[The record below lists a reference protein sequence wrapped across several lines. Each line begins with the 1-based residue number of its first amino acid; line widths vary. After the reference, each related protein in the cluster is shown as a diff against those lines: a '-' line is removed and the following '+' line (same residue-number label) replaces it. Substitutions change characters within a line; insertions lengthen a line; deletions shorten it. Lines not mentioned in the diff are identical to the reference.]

1 MGGDDGD
8 VRNLNIDSRLI
19 DYLIEKGIENLHP
32 PQIEAIAPAL
42 SGRNLLLATPTASG
56 KSLVAYLAILN
67 RLRTAGE
74 GARAFYIVP
83 LKALASEKVDD
94 LRELCSKVDMSV
106 GLAVGDR
113 EGETGSIDDAD
124 IVVCTSE
131 KLDSL
136 LRNRPTFAEKV
147 EIVVAD
153 EFHLID
159 EPSRGPTLEVLLA
172 RLRHLRPE
180 AQRIALSATVGNPK
194 ELAAWMEADLVESDW
209 RPVTLQYGTLT
220 GLELDIHRAVGPNE
234 DIELPKSRT
243 LKGSAS
249 KITDAILE
257 DTISI
262 DGQILL
268 FVSTRASAEKEAREL
283 GKRRLKT
290 LNRLATN
297 ESKEEIS
304 KLEILATSL
313 TRGDDATSL
322 TDRLATA
329 IRGGVAFHHAGLTSR
344 QRSQIE
350 TAFKD
355 GLLKA
360 LCATPTLA
368 AGVNLPARRVIIRDW
383 KRWNGGR
390 YADLSVMEIQQMQ
403 GRAGRPQYDD
413 SGEAWV
419 MAKTESDRD
428 KIIDAYIFGFP
439 EDIQSKLANPL
450 ADTVEEDPAL
460 LTHILASIASVG
472 LTDRDALRAFFEQ
485 TLLARQ
491 IDKHNLHQRI
501 DRMIEWLVQRDMILR
516 TGESNLVAERIASRP
531 INEEIEE
538 NWEDELP
545 TWAAAASALDGL
557 DWIKREM
564 NDPTPKRKGPAVFG
578 FTTAASLNQID
589 EVHEDPANM
598 TYAATPFGE
607 TISRLYLNPVTGY
620 LLRIGLRTAVRIAA
634 GLDDRRQLTP
644 TGLIH
649 LVTTTP
655 DFLPMWVKSSE
666 ANAIEDRAMAI
677 GPERLLTSSD
687 LAEVNSRQGLDVEL
701 GQIKALTVLE
711 SWINECTIRDIE
723 KEHGA
728 QPGDVRTRIDLA
740 DWLLYASRRMLSSD
754 EQANLD
760 QPDATAFVS
769 ECIAEIQRRVRY
781 GVRAELLGLVGIR
794 GIGRVRAREMYHIG
808 LEDPHHVAEMG
819 PRDRKRLEDLRGW
832 SPRLVDN
839 TISNAQ
845 RLLARRR

>member
-1 MGGDDGD
+1 MGADDGD
-8 VRNLNIDSRLI
+8 VRNLNIDPRLI
-19 DYLIEKGIENLHP
+19 EYLIDQGIEKLHP
-32 PQIEAIAPAL
+32 PQNKAMTPAL
-42 SGRNLLLATPTASG
+42 SGRNLLIATPTASG

-67 RLRTAGE
+67 RLRNAGE

-94 LRELCSKVDMSV
+94 LRELCSKVNMTV

-113 EGETGSIDDAD
+113 EGETGNIDDAD
-124 IVVCTSE
+124 VVVCTSE

-136 LRNRPTFAEKV
+136 LRNRPSFADKV

-180 AQRIALSATVGNPK
+180 AQRIALSATVGNPE
-194 ELAAWMEADLVESDW
+194 ELAAWMKADLVESDW

-220 GLELDIHRAVGPNE
+220 GLELDIHRAVGPN
-234 DIELPKSRT
+234 DNIELPESRT

-262 DGQILL
+262 EGQILL

-283 GKRRLKT
+283 GKRRLKA
-290 LNRLATN
+290 LNRLATD

-304 KLEILATSL
+304 KLETLATSL
-313 TRGDDATSL
+313 TRGDDAASL
-322 TDRLATA
+322 TDRLAAA
-329 IRGGVAFHHAGLTSR
+329 IRGGVAFHHAGLTSK

-350 TAFKD
+350 NAFKD

-390 YADLSVMEIQQMQ
+390 YAELSVMEIQQMQ

-413 SGEAWV
+413 SGESWI
-419 MAKTESDRD
+419 MAKTESERD
-428 KIIDAYIFGFP
+428 QVIDSYIFGFP
-439 EDIQSKLANPL
+439 ENIQSKLANPL

-472 LTDRDALRAFFEQ
+472 LTDRDALRTFFEQ

-491 IDKHNLHQRI
+491 IEKHDLEQRI
-501 DRMIEWLVQRDMILR
+501 DRMIEWLVQHDMILR
-516 TGESNLVAERIASRP
+516 KGESDIVAERIASRP
-531 INEEIEE
+531 IAEEMEE
-538 NWEDELP
+538 NWEDDLP
-545 TWAAAASALDGL
+545 TWAAAASSLDGL
-557 DWIKREM
+557 DWVNREM
-564 NDPTPKRKGPAVFG
+564 NDPAPKRKGPAVFG

-589 EVHEDPANM
+589 EIHEDPASM

-607 TISRLYLNPVTGY
+607 TVSRLYLNPVTGH

-644 TGLIH
+644 TGLMH

-666 ANAIEDRAMAI
+666 ANAIEDRAIAI
-677 GPERLLTSSD
+677 GPEKLLTSSD
-687 LAEVNSRQGLDVEL
+687 LAEVNLRQGLDIEL

-711 SWINECTIRDIE
+711 SWIDERTIREIE
-723 KEHGA
+723 KDHGA
-728 QPGDVRTRIDLA
+728 QPGDIRTRIDLA
-740 DWLLYASRRMLSSD
+740 DWLLYASRRMLASD
-754 EQANLD
+754 QEANLD
-760 QPDATAFVS
+760 QPNASAFVS

-781 GVRAELLGLVGIR
+781 GVRSELLGLVGIR

-808 LEDPHHVAEMG
+808 LEEPHHVAEMG

-839 TISNAQ
+839 TIANAQ

>member
-589 EVHEDPANM
+589 EIHEDPANM

-607 TISRLYLNPVTGY
+607 TVSRLYLNPVTGY

-794 GIGRVRAREMYHIG
+794 GIGRVRAREMHHIG